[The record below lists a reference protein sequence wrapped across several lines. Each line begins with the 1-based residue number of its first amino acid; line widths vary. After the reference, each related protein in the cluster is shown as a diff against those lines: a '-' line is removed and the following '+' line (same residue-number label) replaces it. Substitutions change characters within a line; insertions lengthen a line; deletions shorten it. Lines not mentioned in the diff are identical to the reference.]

1 MFQAIYIMFSWFLF
15 GETIVYILN
24 MWITIAAISMQL
36 KIAAINRLKALAS
49 AILKAYKN
57 QLEIMKYNWIV
68 WKAMLFSKKAR
79 KGSLNLS
86 VAFSLIGILI
96 GAVVAFVVVSALFPT
111 VDQAASDLQ
120 TSANNS
126 NNTLVK
132 KLAPVIPYI
141 IGVGLFL
148 IIMFPISW
156 VITKLQS

>member
-1 MFQAIYIMFSWFLF
+1 MFFPCFL
-15 GETIVYILN
+15 GETIVYVLN
-24 MWITIAAISMQL
+24 VWITIAALFSQL
-36 KIAAINRLKALAS
+36 RIAAAEKLRALGN
-49 AILKAYKN
+49 AILRAYKN
-57 QLEIMKYNWIV
+57 QLEMMKYNWIV
-68 WKAMLFSKKAR
+68 WKAMLFDKKAR

-111 VDQAASDLQ
+111 VDQAANDLQ

-126 NNTLVK
+126 NNTLVQ